1 MKALYTINKRHVK
14 DFNRAVDYAEDIRL
28 FDNDDRLE
36 MVLNKYGWNEVEE
49 KEEGVV
55 KGTNAFLTNV
65 RKLDKCLKI
74 WAWWGFEVQKLFY
87 RRFRLVDTKGKQ
99 NK

>member
-74 WAWWGFEVQKLFY
+74 
-87 RRFRLVDTKGKQ
+87 
-99 NK
+99 